1 MDYIKFIVLVL
12 HVFLFYGCNKVDNFE
27 NVDVI
32 RFEKEFYDSDDK
44 NLDSVIN
51 KYPFLFPNQFSR
63 SIWLEKKSDS
73 TEIGLYQKSLEVFDD
88 FQFNSPKL
96 KLIFKNAKENFN
108 SFQTPKLISL
118 ISLGDYND
126 KGNICRFHCSGF
138 FELLL
143 WQQLLPRFTKI
154 SCQKNG

>member
-1 MDYIKFIVLVL
+1 MDYIKFIVVVL

-44 NLDSVIN
+44 NLDSLIN

-63 SIWLEKKSDS
+63 STWLEKKSDS
-73 TEIGLYQKSLEVFDD
+73 TEVGLYQKSIEVFDD

-126 KGNICRFHCSGF
+126 KVIYADYIVLISLNYYYGN
-138 FELLL
+138 
-143 WQQLLPRFTKI
+143 
-154 SCQKNG
+154 NY